1 MDWTKSHSLEEAHQ
15 ILDEYDVPNGPI
27 YSVEDMMHDPHYAA
41 RKMIESVDVAGLGA
55 LKMPGIMPKFSE
67 TPGEIKWP
75 GPELGAHNE
84 EVYKEL
90 LGMSDEKLARL
101 KEEDII

>member
-1 MDWTKSHSLEEAHQ
+1 MDEAHR

-27 YSVEDMMHDPHYAA
+27 YSVEDMMDDPHYAA

-67 TPGEIKWP
+67 TPGSIKWP

-84 EVYKEL
+84 EIYIGL
-90 LGMSDEKLARL
+90 LGMSEGKLQQL
-101 KEEDII
+101 KKEDII